1 MAVFGL
7 RPPDLGGYDENAV
20 AAGVRDKLTEI
31 LAAKKKMHPELWM
44 LTGLLLG
51 AEQLAAE
58 AAREAGIPYVVVQP
72 YPAPESQWPSSSRD
86 RYADLIRHADAAVL
100 LERTVPDSKQ
110 KFGAALGEARRLAG
124 QARRRGDRGVGRE
137 GRGGREAGADAGRQ
151 ARRRRLGRRPERL
164 TRRPP
169 VGRGG

>member
-7 RPPDLGGYDENAV
+7 RPPELGGYDENAV

-58 AAREAGIPYVVVQP
+58 AAREAGDPLRRRAALPGAGEPVAVVV
-72 YPAPESQWPSSSRD
+72 A
-86 RYADLIRHADAAVL
+86 
-100 LERTVPDSKQ
+100 
-110 KFGAALGEARRLAG
+110 
-124 QARRRGDRGVGRE
+124 
-137 GRGGREAGADAGRQ
+137 
-151 ARRRRLGRRPERL
+151 
-164 TRRPP
+164 
-169 VGRGG
+169 